1 MKILLA
7 MDTSPA
13 STAAL
18 DEIAARQWPAGS
30 SFEVLSVVEPSHLW
44 TTSEVPQ
51 EAARR
56 AQEVVES
63 AVAQLRS
70 KGHEASGTVLSGD
83 PKTVIMDLARTWCA
97 DFIVVGSHGGSA
109 ITRLILGNVAANV
122 LRYAPCSVEIV
133 RSRVNLG
140 RTRVLLATDG
150 SASSEKAARSI
161 AERPWPAGTAFR
173 VLSAVEL
180 ILPATRALLE
190 PPFVDS
196 AFIESARVEAMQR
209 SQDAI
214 ARAMEIL
221 AGTGGDLSESIS
233 VLLDTPRA
241 IIIEEA
247 NRWGADLIV
256 LGSHGH
262 SGVERFLLGS
272 VSEGVA
278 LHAVCSVEIIR
289 G

>member
-13 STAAL
+13 SKAAL

-30 SFEVLSVVEPSHLW
+30 SFKVLSVVEPSHLW

-56 AQEVVES
+56 AEEVVQSGAE
-63 AVAQLRS
+63 QLCS
-70 KGHEASGTVLSGD
+70 KGHEAAGTVLSGD
-83 PKTVIMDLARTWCA
+83 PKAVILDQARSWGA

-109 ITRLILGNVAANV
+109 ITRLILGNVAANI

-150 SASSEKAARSI
+150 SASSERAARSI
-161 AERPWPAGTAFR
+161 VERPWPAGTAFR

-196 AFIESARVEAMQR
+196 TFIESARGAAMKR

-214 ARAMEIL
+214 ARAMEML
-221 AGTGGDLSESIS
+221 AAIRGDLSESIS

-241 IIIEEA
+241 IILEEA
-247 NRWGADLIV
+247 NHWGADLIV

-262 SGVERFLLGS
+262 SGIERFLLGS

-278 LHAVCSVEIIR
+278 LHATCSVEIIR

>member
-18 DEIAARQWPAGS
+18 DEIVARQWPAGS
-30 SFEVLSVVEPSHLW
+30 SFEVLSVGEPSHLW

-56 AQEVVES
+56 AEEVVQS
-63 AVAQLRS
+63 GAAQLRS
-70 KGHEASGTVLSGD
+70 KGHEVAGTVLSGD
-83 PKTVIMDLARTWCA
+83 PKAVILDQARSWGA

-133 RSRVNLG
+133 RGRLNLG

-150 SASSEKAARSI
+150 SASSERAARSI
-161 AERPWPAGTAFR
+161 AERPWPASTAFR

-180 ILPATRALLE
+180 ILPPTRALME

-196 AFIESARVEAMQR
+196 AFIESARGEAMQR

-214 ARAMEIL
+214 ARAMETL
-221 AGTGGDLSESIS
+221 AATGGDLSESIS

-241 IIIEEA
+241 IILEEA

-278 LHAVCSVEIIR
+278 LHATCSVEIIR

>member
-18 DEIAARQWPAGS
+18 DEIVARQWPAGS
-30 SFEVLSVVEPSHLW
+30 SFEVLSVGEPSHLW

-56 AQEVVES
+56 AEEVVQS
-63 AVAQLRS
+63 GAAQLRS
-70 KGHEASGTVLSGD
+70 KGHEVAGTVLSGD
-83 PKTVIMDLARTWCA
+83 PKAVILDQARSWGA

-133 RSRVNLG
+133 RGRLNLD

-150 SASSEKAARSI
+150 SASSERAARSI
-161 AERPWPAGTAFR
+161 AERPWPASTAFR

-180 ILPATRALLE
+180 ILPATRALME

-196 AFIESARVEAMQR
+196 AFIESARGEAMQR

-221 AGTGGDLSESIS
+221 AATGGDLSESIS

-241 IIIEEA
+241 IILEEA

-278 LHAVCSVEIIR
+278 LHATCSVEIIR

>member
-1 MKILLA
+1 MKIILA

-18 DEIAARQWPAGS
+18 DEIVARQWPAGS

-56 AQEVVES
+56 AEEVVQS
-63 AVAQLRS
+63 GAAQLRS
-70 KGHEASGTVLSGD
+70 KGHEVAGTVLSGD
-83 PKTVIMDLARTWCA
+83 PKAVILDQARSWGA

-133 RSRVNLG
+133 RGRLNLG

-150 SASSEKAARSI
+150 SPSSERAARSI

-180 ILPATRALLE
+180 ILPPTRALME

-196 AFIESARVEAMQR
+196 AFIESARGEAMQR

-221 AGTGGDLSESIS
+221 AATGGDLSESIS

-241 IIIEEA
+241 IILEEA

-278 LHAVCSVEIIR
+278 LHATCSVEIIR